1 MSIKLKE
8 QEIETIKG
16 FQERTNAIISDLGR
30 IALQMSDLEDVK
42 GKVFEAKEKLAS
54 EQNEFFKEIEE
65 AYGKGQI
72 NIDTFEFFPSQQ
84 EVVTEEETS
93 TEQ

>member
-1 MSIKLKE
+1 MSIKLKD
-8 QEIETIKG
+8 QEIEAIKG

-42 GKVFEAKEKLAS
+42 SKVFEAKAKLAS

-65 AYGKGQI
+65 SYGKGQI
-72 NIDTFEFFPSQQ
+72 NIDTFEFFAS
-84 EVVTEEETS
+84 
-93 TEQ
+93 EQSE